1 MHEQSKDNIVEK
13 LTVFRSREILNDN
26 VKMAILEMLKKHGHS
41 SFGDIVRELGVSQT
55 AATNHIIELKLLGL
69 IEKKTDPPNF
79 NLNEER
85 YRHLLSFRERQ

>member
-13 LTVFRSREILNDN
+13 LTVIRAQEILKDKA
-26 VKMAILEMLKKHGHS
+26 KMAIIELLRNEGPS
-41 SFGDIVRELGVSQT
+41 SFGNIVRELGVSQT
-55 AATNHIIELKLLGL
+55 TATNHILELKLLGL

-85 YRHLLSFRERQ
+85 YKTLLSFSKE